1 MNDEPN
7 DIKKQA
13 QWLNELIEEA
23 LQGQELSK
31 SDKTMLAEASRII
44 RHVFYPGTDFVQELR
59 IPFEDIT
66 VEELHYFREAIID
79 GDERV
84 VIIKPR

>member
-44 RHVFYPGTDFVQELR
+44 RQIFYPGTDFIQELH

-66 VEELHYFREAIID
+66 IEEMHYFTEVIVD
-79 GDERV
+79 GDEHA
-84 VIIKPR
+84 VIVKPR